1 MLDAWTA
8 KLRARPR
15 NIAPS
20 LQAVMNRRQFRAEEM
35 AAIQCPT
42 LIITGE
48 DDTAQPPHNSASLIS
63 GIRGARHVNIPGAG
77 HSSSLEQPDEVTA
90 AMQEL
95 FQSVSANQSAA
106 EPSNR

>member
-20 LQAVMNRRQFRAEEM
+20 LQAVMNRRQFRAAEM

-48 DDTAQPPHNSASLIS
+48 EDTAQPPRNAESLAA
-63 GIRGARHVNIPGAG
+63 GIRGARLVTIPGAG
-77 HSSSLEQPDEVTA
+77 HSSSLEQPKAVITA
-90 AMQEL
+90 MREL
-95 FQSVSANQSAA
+95 FQQAGSGSV
-106 EPSNR
+106 